1 MGLFEEVK
9 KNVTVRQAAELYGLK
24 PNRSGL
30 IRCVFHKDNTPSMK
44 VDRRY
49 YCFGCGCT
57 GDAVDFTAQLFGLG
71 TREAAVKLA
80 EDFGISYISK
90 SRDSPVGKKDSIKTA
105 EIIRTKKRDDDWIRC
120 VRAYL
125 DYRLMLLDWK
135 KQYAPRNPKEEWN
148 ERFVEALRELSYV
161 EYVLDIL
168 LFGEKWDRD
177 HLVQE
182 KERRW
187 KKLSESVMT
196 MSEENRENA
205 VCRMESMVD
214 LEAVRNIKEQLA
226 VTMNGTVK
234 GTMQNYMTVLREDP
248 ILARSLRFNL
258 LNQRVDV
265 VKILWWNDRVTSLT
279 DEGEEFLFYYFERYY
294 DLGNEKNMKKA
305 LRAEANSNKY
315 HPICDYLNELQ
326 WDGTERIRHVM
337 KRYMGA
343 DESELVYECL
353 KHFMIGAILRVFHPG
368 YKMDEMLCLVGTQG
382 AGKSTFFRFLAIKDD
397 WFSDDLKHLNDEKVY
412 GKLRGHWI
420 MEMSEM
426 IAAVSAKSNE
436 EIKSFL
442 VRQKDTF
449 RIPYQQYEED
459 RLRQCVFAGTTNTKQ
474 FLPFDRS
481 GARRF
486 LPIMIH
492 AEKAE
497 KHILDD
503 EAEARAY
510 FDQLWAEA
518 MYLYRTAENP
528 AALMKFP
535 KEMESQ
541 ISLYREQFMQ
551 EDTLAGTIQ
560 GWLDDYREDYV
571 CIKMIWKEAL
581 DHQYGEPKRYESNEI
596 AEIMDTKIVGW
607 KRISSHRFRNYG
619 TQKGWTR
626 CVNDVNQNAE
636 DGFRELTE
644 IEQQMLPF

>member
-1 MGLFEEVK
+1 
-9 KNVTVRQAAELYGLK
+9 
-24 PNRSGL
+24 
-30 IRCVFHKDNTPSMK
+30 
-44 VDRRY
+44 
-49 YCFGCGCT
+49 
-57 GDAVDFTAQLFGLG
+57 
-71 TREAAVKLA
+71 
-80 EDFGISYISK
+80 
-90 SRDSPVGKKDSIKTA
+90 
-105 EIIRTKKRDDDWIRC
+105 
-120 VRAYL
+120 
-125 DYRLMLLDWK
+125 
-135 KQYAPRNPKEEWN
+135 
-148 ERFVEALRELSYV
+148 
-161 EYVLDIL
+161 
-168 LFGEKWDRD
+168 
-177 HLVQE
+177 
-182 KERRW
+182 
-187 KKLSESVMT
+187 
-196 MSEENRENA
+196 
-205 VCRMESMVD
+205 
-214 LEAVRNIKEQLA
+214 
-226 VTMNGTVK
+226 
-234 GTMQNYMTVLREDP
+234 
-248 ILARSLRFNL
+248 
-258 LNQRVDV
+258 
-265 VKILWWNDRVTSLT
+265 
-279 DEGEEFLFYYFERYY
+279 
-294 DLGNEKNMKKA
+294 
-305 LRAEANSNKY
+305 
-315 HPICDYLNELQ
+315 
-326 WDGTERIRHVM
+326 
-337 KRYMGA
+337 
-343 DESELVYECL
+343 
-353 KHFMIGAILRVFHPG
+353 
-368 YKMDEMLCLVGTQG
+368 MLCLVGTQG

>member
-1 MGLFEEVK
+1 
-9 KNVTVRQAAELYGLK
+9 
-24 PNRSGL
+24 
-30 IRCVFHKDNTPSMK
+30 
-44 VDRRY
+44 
-49 YCFGCGCT
+49 
-57 GDAVDFTAQLFGLG
+57 
-71 TREAAVKLA
+71 
-80 EDFGISYISK
+80 
-90 SRDSPVGKKDSIKTA
+90 
-105 EIIRTKKRDDDWIRC
+105 
-120 VRAYL
+120 
-125 DYRLMLLDWK
+125 ML
-135 KQYAPRNPKEEWN
+135 
-148 ERFVEALRELSYV
+148 
-161 EYVLDIL
+161 
-168 LFGEKWDRD
+168 
-177 HLVQE
+177 
-182 KERRW
+182 
-187 KKLSESVMT
+187 
-196 MSEENRENA
+196 
-205 VCRMESMVD
+205 
-214 LEAVRNIKEQLA
+214 
-226 VTMNGTVK
+226 
-234 GTMQNYMTVLREDP
+234 
-248 ILARSLRFNL
+248 
-258 LNQRVDV
+258 
-265 VKILWWNDRVTSLT
+265 
-279 DEGEEFLFYYFERYY
+279 
-294 DLGNEKNMKKA
+294 
-305 LRAEANSNKY
+305 
-315 HPICDYLNELQ
+315 
-326 WDGTERIRHVM
+326 

-343 DESELVYECL
+343 DDSDLVYECL

-528 AALMKFP
+528 AELMKFSR
-535 KEMESQ
+535 EMESQ

-581 DHQYGEPKRYESNEI
+581 DH
-596 AEIMDTKIVGW
+596 
-607 KRISSHRFRNYG
+607 
-619 TQKGWTR
+619 
-626 CVNDVNQNAE
+626 
-636 DGFRELTE
+636 
-644 IEQQMLPF
+644 

>member
-1 MGLFEEVK
+1 
-9 KNVTVRQAAELYGLK
+9 
-24 PNRSGL
+24 
-30 IRCVFHKDNTPSMK
+30 MK
-44 VDRRY
+44 
-49 YCFGCGCT
+49 
-57 GDAVDFTAQLFGLG
+57 
-71 TREAAVKLA
+71 
-80 EDFGISYISK
+80 
-90 SRDSPVGKKDSIKTA
+90 
-105 EIIRTKKRDDDWIRC
+105 
-120 VRAYL
+120 
-125 DYRLMLLDWK
+125 
-135 KQYAPRNPKEEWN
+135 
-148 ERFVEALRELSYV
+148 
-161 EYVLDIL
+161 
-168 LFGEKWDRD
+168 
-177 HLVQE
+177 
-182 KERRW
+182 
-187 KKLSESVMT
+187 
-196 MSEENRENA
+196 
-205 VCRMESMVD
+205 
-214 LEAVRNIKEQLA
+214 
-226 VTMNGTVK
+226 
-234 GTMQNYMTVLREDP
+234 
-248 ILARSLRFNL
+248 
-258 LNQRVDV
+258 
-265 VKILWWNDRVTSLT
+265 
-279 DEGEEFLFYYFERYY
+279 
-294 DLGNEKNMKKA
+294 
-305 LRAEANSNKY
+305 
-315 HPICDYLNELQ
+315 
-326 WDGTERIRHVM
+326 
-337 KRYMGA
+337 
-343 DESELVYECL
+343 
-353 KHFMIGAILRVFHPG
+353 
-368 YKMDEMLCLVGTQG
+368 
-382 AGKSTFFRFLAIKDD
+382 
-397 WFSDDLKHLNDEKVY
+397 FSDDLKHLNDEKVY

-497 KHILDD
+497 KYILDD

-528 AALMKFP
+528 AALMKFS

-560 GWLDDYREDYV
+560 GCLDDYREDYV

-626 CVNDVNQNAE
+626 CVDDVNQNAE

-644 IEQQMLPF
+644 SEQQMLPF

>member
-1 MGLFEEVK
+1 
-9 KNVTVRQAAELYGLK
+9 
-24 PNRSGL
+24 
-30 IRCVFHKDNTPSMK
+30 
-44 VDRRY
+44 
-49 YCFGCGCT
+49 
-57 GDAVDFTAQLFGLG
+57 
-71 TREAAVKLA
+71 
-80 EDFGISYISK
+80 
-90 SRDSPVGKKDSIKTA
+90 
-105 EIIRTKKRDDDWIRC
+105 
-120 VRAYL
+120 
-125 DYRLMLLDWK
+125 
-135 KQYAPRNPKEEWN
+135 
-148 ERFVEALRELSYV
+148 
-161 EYVLDIL
+161 
-168 LFGEKWDRD
+168 
-177 HLVQE
+177 
-182 KERRW
+182 
-187 KKLSESVMT
+187 
-196 MSEENRENA
+196 
-205 VCRMESMVD
+205 
-214 LEAVRNIKEQLA
+214 
-226 VTMNGTVK
+226 
-234 GTMQNYMTVLREDP
+234 
-248 ILARSLRFNL
+248 
-258 LNQRVDV
+258 
-265 VKILWWNDRVTSLT
+265 
-279 DEGEEFLFYYFERYY
+279 
-294 DLGNEKNMKKA
+294 
-305 LRAEANSNKY
+305 
-315 HPICDYLNELQ
+315 
-326 WDGTERIRHVM
+326 
-337 KRYMGA
+337 
-343 DESELVYECL
+343 
-353 KHFMIGAILRVFHPG
+353 
-368 YKMDEMLCLVGTQG
+368 
-382 AGKSTFFRFLAIKDD
+382 
-397 WFSDDLKHLNDEKVY
+397 
-412 GKLRGHWI
+412 
-420 MEMSEM
+420 M

-503 EAEARAY
+503 EAEARSY

-528 AALMKFP
+528 AALMKFS

-626 CVNDVNQNAE
+626 YVDDVNQNAE

-644 IEQQMLPF
+644 SEQQVLPF

>member
-1 MGLFEEVK
+1 
-9 KNVTVRQAAELYGLK
+9 
-24 PNRSGL
+24 
-30 IRCVFHKDNTPSMK
+30 
-44 VDRRY
+44 
-49 YCFGCGCT
+49 
-57 GDAVDFTAQLFGLG
+57 
-71 TREAAVKLA
+71 
-80 EDFGISYISK
+80 
-90 SRDSPVGKKDSIKTA
+90 
-105 EIIRTKKRDDDWIRC
+105 
-120 VRAYL
+120 
-125 DYRLMLLDWK
+125 
-135 KQYAPRNPKEEWN
+135 
-148 ERFVEALRELSYV
+148 
-161 EYVLDIL
+161 
-168 LFGEKWDRD
+168 
-177 HLVQE
+177 
-182 KERRW
+182 
-187 KKLSESVMT
+187 
-196 MSEENRENA
+196 
-205 VCRMESMVD
+205 
-214 LEAVRNIKEQLA
+214 
-226 VTMNGTVK
+226 MNGTVK

-248 ILARSLRFNL
+248 ILAGSLRFNL

-294 DLGNEKNMKKA
+294 DLENEKNMKKA

-326 WDGTERIRHVM
+326 WDGTERIRHVL

-343 DESELVYECL
+343 DESELAHECL
-353 KHFMIGAILRVFHPG
+353 KHFMIGAILRVFHLG

-449 RIPYQQYEED
+449 RSPYQQYEED

-528 AALMKFP
+528 AELMKFSG
-535 KEMESQ
+535 EIESQ
-541 ISLYREQFMQ
+541 ISLYREQFIQ

-581 DHQYGEPKRYESNEI
+581 DH
-596 AEIMDTKIVGW
+596 
-607 KRISSHRFRNYG
+607 
-619 TQKGWTR
+619 
-626 CVNDVNQNAE
+626 
-636 DGFRELTE
+636 
-644 IEQQMLPF
+644 

>member
-1 MGLFEEVK
+1 MGV
-9 KNVTVRQAAELYGLK
+9 
-24 PNRSGL
+24 
-30 IRCVFHKDNTPSMK
+30 
-44 VDRRY
+44 
-49 YCFGCGCT
+49 
-57 GDAVDFTAQLFGLG
+57 
-71 TREAAVKLA
+71 
-80 EDFGISYISK
+80 
-90 SRDSPVGKKDSIKTA
+90 
-105 EIIRTKKRDDDWIRC
+105 
-120 VRAYL
+120 
-125 DYRLMLLDWK
+125 
-135 KQYAPRNPKEEWN
+135 
-148 ERFVEALRELSYV
+148 
-161 EYVLDIL
+161 
-168 LFGEKWDRD
+168 
-177 HLVQE
+177 
-182 KERRW
+182 
-187 KKLSESVMT
+187 
-196 MSEENRENA
+196 
-205 VCRMESMVD
+205 
-214 LEAVRNIKEQLA
+214 
-226 VTMNGTVK
+226 
-234 GTMQNYMTVLREDP
+234 
-248 ILARSLRFNL
+248 
-258 LNQRVDV
+258 
-265 VKILWWNDRVTSLT
+265 
-279 DEGEEFLFYYFERYY
+279 
-294 DLGNEKNMKKA
+294 
-305 LRAEANSNKY
+305 
-315 HPICDYLNELQ
+315 
-326 WDGTERIRHVM
+326 
-337 KRYMGA
+337 

-426 IAAVSAKSNE
+426 VAAVSAKSNE

-459 RLRQCVFAGTTNTKQ
+459 RLRQCVFAGTTNTKE
-474 FLPFDRS
+474 FFPFDWS

-518 MYLYRTAENP
+518 MYLYCTAENP
-528 AALMKFP
+528 TSLMKFS

-551 EDTLAGTIQ
+551 EDTLTGTIQ
-560 GWLDDYREDYV
+560 GWLDEYREDYV

-581 DHQYGEPKRYESNEI
+581 DHQYGETKRYESNEI

-626 CVNDVNQNAE
+626 CVDDVNQNVE
-636 DGFRELTE
+636 DGFQELTE
-644 IEQQMLPF
+644 RECFIIREDELF

>member
-1 MGLFEEVK
+1 MLEAF
-9 KNVTVRQAAELYGLK
+9 YD
-24 PNRSGL
+24 
-30 IRCVFHKDNTPSMK
+30 RCDTTSFS
-44 VDRRY
+44 
-49 YCFGCGCT
+49 
-57 GDAVDFTAQLFGLG
+57 
-71 TREAAVKLA
+71 
-80 EDFGISYISK
+80 
-90 SRDSPVGKKDSIKTA
+90 SRD
-105 EIIRTKKRDDDWIRC
+105 
-120 VRAYL
+120 
-125 DYRLMLLDWK
+125 
-135 KQYAPRNPKEEWN
+135 
-148 ERFVEALRELSYV
+148 
-161 EYVLDIL
+161 
-168 LFGEKWDRD
+168 
-177 HLVQE
+177 
-182 KERRW
+182 
-187 KKLSESVMT
+187 
-196 MSEENRENA
+196 
-205 VCRMESMVD
+205 
-214 LEAVRNIKEQLA
+214 
-226 VTMNGTVK
+226 
-234 GTMQNYMTVLREDP
+234 
-248 ILARSLRFNL
+248 
-258 LNQRVDV
+258 
-265 VKILWWNDRVTSLT
+265 
-279 DEGEEFLFYYFERYY
+279 
-294 DLGNEKNMKKA
+294 
-305 LRAEANSNKY
+305 
-315 HPICDYLNELQ
+315 
-326 WDGTERIRHVM
+326 
-337 KRYMGA
+337 
-343 DESELVYECL
+343 
-353 KHFMIGAILRVFHPG
+353 
-368 YKMDEMLCLVGTQG
+368 KMDEMLCLVGTQG

-528 AALMKFP
+528 AALMKFS

-626 CVNDVNQNAE
+626 CVDDVNQNAE

-644 IEQQMLPF
+644 SEQQMLPF

>member
-1 MGLFEEVK
+1 M
-9 KNVTVRQAAELYGLK
+9 
-24 PNRSGL
+24 
-30 IRCVFHKDNTPSMK
+30 
-44 VDRRY
+44 
-49 YCFGCGCT
+49 
-57 GDAVDFTAQLFGLG
+57 
-71 TREAAVKLA
+71 
-80 EDFGISYISK
+80 
-90 SRDSPVGKKDSIKTA
+90 
-105 EIIRTKKRDDDWIRC
+105 
-120 VRAYL
+120 
-125 DYRLMLLDWK
+125 
-135 KQYAPRNPKEEWN
+135 
-148 ERFVEALRELSYV
+148 
-161 EYVLDIL
+161 
-168 LFGEKWDRD
+168 
-177 HLVQE
+177 
-182 KERRW
+182 
-187 KKLSESVMT
+187 SESVMT

-214 LEAVRNIKEQLA
+214 LEAVRNIKKQLA

-248 ILARSLRFNL
+248 ILAGSLRFNL

-326 WDGTERIRHVM
+326 WDGTERIRYVL

-492 AEKAE
+492 VEKAE

-503 EAEARAY
+503 EAETRAY

-518 MYLYRTAENP
+518 MYLYRIAENR
-528 AALMKFP
+528 AALMKFS
-535 KEMESQ
+535 KEMESH

-581 DHQYGEPKRYESNEI
+581 EHQYGEPKRYESNEI

-644 IEQQMLPF
+644 SEQQMLPF

>member
-1 MGLFEEVK
+1 M
-9 KNVTVRQAAELYGLK
+9 
-24 PNRSGL
+24 
-30 IRCVFHKDNTPSMK
+30 
-44 VDRRY
+44 
-49 YCFGCGCT
+49 
-57 GDAVDFTAQLFGLG
+57 
-71 TREAAVKLA
+71 
-80 EDFGISYISK
+80 
-90 SRDSPVGKKDSIKTA
+90 
-105 EIIRTKKRDDDWIRC
+105 
-120 VRAYL
+120 
-125 DYRLMLLDWK
+125 
-135 KQYAPRNPKEEWN
+135 
-148 ERFVEALRELSYV
+148 
-161 EYVLDIL
+161 
-168 LFGEKWDRD
+168 
-177 HLVQE
+177 
-182 KERRW
+182 
-187 KKLSESVMT
+187 SESVMT

-214 LEAVRNIKEQLA
+214 LEAVRNIKDQLA

-248 ILARSLRFNL
+248 ILAGSLRFNL

-265 VKILWWNDRVTSLT
+265 VKILWWNDRLTSLT

-326 WDGTERIRHVM
+326 WDGTERIRHVL

-459 RLRQCVFAGTTNTKQ
+459 
-474 FLPFDRS
+474 
-481 GARRF
+481 
-486 LPIMIH
+486 
-492 AEKAE
+492 
-497 KHILDD
+497 
-503 EAEARAY
+503 
-510 FDQLWAEA
+510 
-518 MYLYRTAENP
+518 
-528 AALMKFP
+528 
-535 KEMESQ
+535 
-541 ISLYREQFMQ
+541 
-551 EDTLAGTIQ
+551 
-560 GWLDDYREDYV
+560 
-571 CIKMIWKEAL
+571 
-581 DHQYGEPKRYESNEI
+581 
-596 AEIMDTKIVGW
+596 
-607 KRISSHRFRNYG
+607 
-619 TQKGWTR
+619 
-626 CVNDVNQNAE
+626 
-636 DGFRELTE
+636 
-644 IEQQMLPF
+644 

>member
-1 MGLFEEVK
+1 
-9 KNVTVRQAAELYGLK
+9 
-24 PNRSGL
+24 
-30 IRCVFHKDNTPSMK
+30 
-44 VDRRY
+44 
-49 YCFGCGCT
+49 
-57 GDAVDFTAQLFGLG
+57 
-71 TREAAVKLA
+71 
-80 EDFGISYISK
+80 
-90 SRDSPVGKKDSIKTA
+90 
-105 EIIRTKKRDDDWIRC
+105 
-120 VRAYL
+120 
-125 DYRLMLLDWK
+125 
-135 KQYAPRNPKEEWN
+135 
-148 ERFVEALRELSYV
+148 
-161 EYVLDIL
+161 
-168 LFGEKWDRD
+168 
-177 HLVQE
+177 
-182 KERRW
+182 
-187 KKLSESVMT
+187 
-196 MSEENRENA
+196 
-205 VCRMESMVD
+205 
-214 LEAVRNIKEQLA
+214 
-226 VTMNGTVK
+226 
-234 GTMQNYMTVLREDP
+234 
-248 ILARSLRFNL
+248 
-258 LNQRVDV
+258 
-265 VKILWWNDRVTSLT
+265 
-279 DEGEEFLFYYFERYY
+279 
-294 DLGNEKNMKKA
+294 
-305 LRAEANSNKY
+305 
-315 HPICDYLNELQ
+315 
-326 WDGTERIRHVM
+326 
-337 KRYMGA
+337 
-343 DESELVYECL
+343 
-353 KHFMIGAILRVFHPG
+353 
-368 YKMDEMLCLVGTQG
+368 
-382 AGKSTFFRFLAIKDD
+382 
-397 WFSDDLKHLNDEKVY
+397 
-412 GKLRGHWI
+412 
-420 MEMSEM
+420 M

-528 AALMKFP
+528 AELMKFSR
-535 KEMESQ
+535 EMESQ

-644 IEQQMLPF
+644 SEQQVLPF

>member
-1 MGLFEEVK
+1 
-9 KNVTVRQAAELYGLK
+9 
-24 PNRSGL
+24 
-30 IRCVFHKDNTPSMK
+30 
-44 VDRRY
+44 
-49 YCFGCGCT
+49 
-57 GDAVDFTAQLFGLG
+57 
-71 TREAAVKLA
+71 
-80 EDFGISYISK
+80 
-90 SRDSPVGKKDSIKTA
+90 
-105 EIIRTKKRDDDWIRC
+105 
-120 VRAYL
+120 
-125 DYRLMLLDWK
+125 
-135 KQYAPRNPKEEWN
+135 
-148 ERFVEALRELSYV
+148 
-161 EYVLDIL
+161 
-168 LFGEKWDRD
+168 
-177 HLVQE
+177 
-182 KERRW
+182 
-187 KKLSESVMT
+187 
-196 MSEENRENA
+196 
-205 VCRMESMVD
+205 
-214 LEAVRNIKEQLA
+214 
-226 VTMNGTVK
+226 
-234 GTMQNYMTVLREDP
+234 
-248 ILARSLRFNL
+248 
-258 LNQRVDV
+258 
-265 VKILWWNDRVTSLT
+265 
-279 DEGEEFLFYYFERYY
+279 
-294 DLGNEKNMKKA
+294 
-305 LRAEANSNKY
+305 
-315 HPICDYLNELQ
+315 
-326 WDGTERIRHVM
+326 
-337 KRYMGA
+337 
-343 DESELVYECL
+343 
-353 KHFMIGAILRVFHPG
+353 
-368 YKMDEMLCLVGTQG
+368 MDEMLCLVGTQG

-528 AALMKFP
+528 AALMKFS

-626 CVNDVNQNAE
+626 CVDDVNQNAE

-644 IEQQMLPF
+644 SEQQMLPF

>member
-9 KNVTVRQAAELYGLK
+9 KNVTVRQAAELYGFK

-71 TREAAVKLA
+71 AREAAVKLVD
-80 EDFGISYISK
+80 DFGINYISK
-90 SRDSPVGKKDSIKTA
+90 SRDSPVEKDDSIKTA
-105 EIIRTKKRDDDWIRC
+105 EVIRTKKRDDWTRC

-135 KQYAPRNPKEEWN
+135 KQYAPKNPKEEWN

-182 KERRW
+182 KRKKVEEIERKCDDYVRR
-187 KKLSESVMT
+187 KPRECSV
-196 MSEENRENA
+196 SDGING
-205 VCRMESMVD
+205 S

-248 ILARSLRFNL
+248 ILAGSLRFNL

-305 LRAEANSNKY
+305 LRAEAHSNKY

-326 WDGTERIRHVM
+326 WDGTERIRYVL

-353 KHFMIGAILRVFHPG
+353 KHFMIGEILRVFHPG

-382 AGKSTFFRFLAIKDD
+382 AEKSTFFRFLAVKDD

-412 GKLRGHWI
+412 GKLRRHWI

-492 AEKAE
+492 AGKAE

-528 AALMKFP
+528 AELMNFSR
-535 KEMESQ
+535 EMESQ

-626 CVNDVNQNAE
+626 HVDDVNQNAK

-644 IEQQMLPF
+644 SEQQVLPF